1 MSLWWLLLLL
11 VLEEEE
17 AGEGRDGWGVLWA
30 QLQLLHQGGLAALAL
45 LQLRARASCA
55 RLAAKAQATGSLIAR
70 RVWHWTTRATS
81 L

>member
-1 MSLWWLLLLL
+1 MSLLLLL
-11 VLEEEE
+11 LLAAAAVVVEE

-55 RLAAKAQATGSLIAR
+55 RLEAKEQATGSSILP
-70 RVWHWTTRATS
+70 
-81 L
+81 LG